1 MLEQIPRLRYFSNAY
16 WNQTGDLIYGNL
28 EFAFRQFI
36 ADLLRM
42 PDKGVDIRRE
52 LYGELMLLLDNVA
65 YDRWVNVHRTDPDTI
80 EAVGGRFIFPDEIRP
95 LIAILDEDFT
105 ADI

>member
-1 MLEQIPRLRYFSNAY
+1 MLEQLPRLKYFSNAY
-16 WNQTGDLIYGNL
+16 WSQSGDLIYGNL
-28 EFAFRQFI
+28 GAAFRQFVT
-36 ADLLRM
+36 DLIRM
-42 PDKGVDIRRE
+42 PDKGVEIRRE
-52 LYGELMLLLDNVA
+52 LYGELMLVLDNDA
-65 YDRWVNVHRTDPDTI
+65 YDRWVNVYRTDPDTI